1 MRAPRQR
8 VRRLGAR
15 VEFDLQQVSVRR
27 GRRWALRDIT
37 VALTPAHCFALLGA
51 NGAGKTQLLKL
62 LATDVWPTPTGRE
75 RLQFRLGR
83 GTLEPSEVKPRVAF
97 VGAELQDKYAYYE
110 WDLKVADLVATGL
123 HGTDLLLAPVTAAQR
138 LRVGRMLRD
147 CGLVALAARPF
158 LSLSYGQKRIALLA
172 RALVRRPDWLLLDEF
187 YNGLDRRHRRRV
199 ESVLAAARRRG
210 QAWIASAHRRE
221 DIPPGTTRVLT
232 LEDGRLQSVRALR
245 RAALPAAA
253 PARRASRRAEPPRKP
268 GAEPPRKPGA
278 EPPRKP
284 GAEPPRKP
292 GAEPPR
298 KPGAEPPRRRG
309 TEPPRKPRAEALHE
323 PRAAPAG
330 GVLIRLRD
338 VDLYVNY
345 RRVLHAV
352 NWELRAG
359 EHWAV
364 LGANGAG
371 KSSLLKLLYGDL
383 SPALGGRIERSGF
396 PAGTPIER
404 WKRTVGYVSPELQTD
419 YRIGVNLVELVAS
432 GRYASIGLAEA
443 PTRADLQAAR
453 RWLEFFDLSALAA
466 ARPRELSY
474 GQMRRALIARALV
487 GEPRILLLDEPLT
500 GLDPQQHAVIR
511 ALLQRLMRRGVGL
524 VIAVHHV
531 ADLPAG
537 VERMLLLHKR
547 QARQIAPWRDLESA
561 T

>member
-1 MRAPRQR
+1 MTAPRQR
-8 VRRLGAR
+8 VPRGGAR
-15 VEFDLQQVSVRR
+15 VEFDLQAVSVRR
-27 GRRWALRDIT
+27 GHRWALRDIT
-37 VALTPAHCFALLGA
+37 FALTPAHCFALLGA

-75 RLQFRLGR
+75 HLEFRLGR
-83 GTLEPSEVKPRVAF
+83 RLLEPFEVKSRVAY
-97 VGAELQDKYAYYE
+97 VGAELQDKYARYD

-123 HGTDLLLAPVTAAQR
+123 HGTDLLLAPVTVAQR
-138 LRVGRMLRD
+138 QRVGRTLRD

-172 RALVRRPDWLLLDEF
+172 RALVRRPHWLLLDEF
-187 YNGLDRRHRRRV
+187 YNGLDLSHRRRV
-199 ESVLAAARRRG
+199 ERLLAAARKRG

-221 DIPPGTTRVLT
+221 DIPPGTTRVIT
-232 LEDGRLQSVRALR
+232 LEAGRLKSVGPLR
-245 RAALPAAA
+245 RAPLPA
-253 PARRASRRAEPPRKP
+253 ARRASTQAEPLSNPRAEPLRVPS
-268 GAEPPRKPGA
+268 AEA
-278 EPPRKP
+278 L
-284 GAEPPRKP
+284 
-292 GAEPPR
+292 
-298 KPGAEPPRRRG
+298 RG
-309 TEPPRKPRAEALHE
+309 PRAEPLRV

-330 GVLIRLRD
+330 EVLIRLID

-345 RRVLHAV
+345 RRVLRAV

-364 LGANGAG
+364 VGANGAG

-404 WKRTVGYVSPELQTD
+404 WKRSVGYVSPDLQSD
-419 YRIGVNLVELVAS
+419 YRIEVNLVELVAS
-432 GRYASIGLAEA
+432 GRHASIGLAEP
-443 PTRADLQAAR
+443 PTHGDLKAAR
-453 RWLEFFDLSALAA
+453 RWLEFFDLSPLGT

-500 GLDPQQHAVIR
+500 GLDPQQQDSIR

-537 VERMLLLHKR
+537 VERALVLHKR
-547 QARQIAPWRDLESA
+547 QARPIEHWRDLESA

>member
-268 GAEPPRKPGA
+268 GAEPPR
-278 EPPRKP
+278 
-284 GAEPPRKP
+284 
-292 GAEPPR
+292 
-298 KPGAEPPRRRG
+298 RRG